1 MTIIKLG
8 IKSGI
13 YREGTNYSAEGQWF
27 DGDKIRFRS
36 GNAEKIGGWQR
47 LSNNTFLG
55 TCRSLINWSTLKGDN
70 YVGLGTNLKYY
81 IEEGGAY
88 IDVTPI
94 RKTVNPMLGPQPP
107 ATGNPFSTAYTTL
120 SADIDATQNTIPL
133 TDVSSFPPT
142 GGVIRIG
149 TEEIIY
155 TDIVGSNLIG
165 AVRGHNGTTPASHSA
180 LAPVACSTIIVTDI
194 NHGAIENDFV
204 TFSGAT
210 AFDALTVGDLNRE
223 HQVFHYID
231 TLRYSIN
238 IEGVFS
244 TAAVSGGGV
253 AAIAAYQVTT
263 GLDIYIIGLGWGADP
278 WGSGGWGS
286 PGSFGVGQQLRLWT
300 ADNYG
305 EDLVFNQR
313 QGPIFYWDATLG
325 VTTRAV
331 YLSDLSTAEGYSGA
345 YVPHTTN
352 QVVVSPT
359 ERFVI
364 AMGSNPYTPGTPNTD
379 FDPMIVRWSDQD
391 NPFEWVPA
399 VTNQSGEF
407 RLSHGSY
414 IVGSIATRQEILIWT
429 DSALYSMQ
437 YLGPPYVWG
446 FNILAENISVMSP
459 NAMITVNNVTY
470 WMGKDKFYM
479 YSGRTET
486 LPCALRQ
493 YIFADINKDQG
504 YQVFAGTNEGYNE
517 IWWFYCSGNS
527 TLVDKYVIY
536 NYQENVWYYGSMART
551 AWLDSGTREYP
562 MATDY
567 NNRIIYHELGTD
579 DNSGLSAEPIYAYI
593 QSADFDIGDGDKFAF
608 VWRILPDINFTGS
621 YVDKPSV
628 TMTLKPRRNAGAPY
642 SPADIPVV
650 QSEDDYRTVRQY
662 TIQQFN
668 GQVYTRLRGR
678 QMALRVE
685 SSDLGVAWQLGA
697 IRADIKNDGS
707 R

>member
-149 TEEIIY
+149 AEEIIY

-165 AVRGHNGTTPASHSA
+165 AVRGYNGTNPASHSA
-180 LAPVACSTIIVTDI
+180 LDPVACSTIIVTDV

-244 TAAVSGGGV
+244 TAAVSGGGA

-278 WGSGGWGS
+278 WGSGGWGL

-313 QGPIFYWDATLG
+313 QGPIFYWDATFG
-325 VTTRAV
+325 VTSRAV
-331 YLSDLSTAEGYSGA
+331 YLSDLSTADGGIL
-345 YVPHTTN
+345 
-352 QVVVSPT
+352 
-359 ERFVI
+359 ER
-364 AMGSNPYTPGTPNTD
+364 M
-379 FDPMIVRWSDQD
+379 
-391 NPFEWVPA
+391 
-399 VTNQSGEF
+399 F
-407 RLSHGSY
+407 RLQP
-414 IVGSIATRQEILIWT
+414 TRL
-429 DSALYSMQ
+429 LC
-437 YLGPPYVWG
+437 
-446 FNILAENISVMSP
+446 
-459 NAMITVNNVTY
+459 
-470 WMGKDKFYM
+470 
-479 YSGRTET
+479 R
-486 LPCALRQ
+486 LP
-493 YIFADINKDQG
+493 
-504 YQVFAGTNEGYNE
+504 
-517 IWWFYCSGNS
+517 
-527 TLVDKYVIY
+527 
-536 NYQENVWYYGSMART
+536 
-551 AWLDSGTREYP
+551 
-562 MATDY
+562 
-567 NNRIIYHELGTD
+567 
-579 DNSGLSAEPIYAYI
+579 SGL
-593 QSADFDIGDGDKFAF
+593 
-608 VWRILPDINFTGS
+608 
-621 YVDKPSV
+621 
-628 TMTLKPRRNAGAPY
+628 
-642 SPADIPVV
+642 
-650 QSEDDYRTVRQY
+650 
-662 TIQQFN
+662 
-668 GQVYTRLRGR
+668 
-678 QMALRVE
+678 
-685 SSDLGVAWQLGA
+685 
-697 IRADIKNDGS
+697 
-707 R
+707 